1 MLILIEYY
9 NKYIKDDNSMS
20 IPMSKYVK
28 EASNEY
34 INDND
39 PIKEWLNKYYNITKN
54 SDDKIATGE
63 LYSQFKD
70 DNLTTNITN
79 RNFGKFIKFNKV
91 GLKKSNGKRYYTNI
105 VAKEDK
111 YNI

>member
-1 MLILIEYY
+1 MMLILIEYY
-9 NKYIKDDNSMS
+9 NKYIKYDNSMS
-20 IPMSKYVK
+20 IPMSKYVE

-79 RNFGKFIKFNKV
+79 RNFGKLIKFNKV
-91 GLKKSNGKRYYTNI
+91 GMKRSHGKRYYTNI
-105 VAKEDK
+105 IPKK
-111 YNI
+111 LNY